1 MPFHQRKFLKN
12 HFIIGFVP
20 FGATFSEFIQP
31 FLRDVKKLE
40 KACKYSLGVVT
51 ADLPQG
57 NDLCGVKRHG
67 ANHGC
72 RNCFVPRESL
82 SDNNYDHL
90 QNTRYLQQ
98 IKNLRQKYNLL
109 KNMQEKKEFAT
120 KYGLSIEPSL
130 LSSLQ
135 WNPFIQIPQDPYHAI
150 SGKIAR
156 LLDST
161 LEILSQ
167 NGKKNLN
174 KFWKYFEFPSHWS
187 RMQNPISHSKSF
199 YMSDCQRLAMIFP
212 FILQRFLTPEYIKK
226 EVFEKMKIATSLNS
240 NNLIKKIIECWIRIA
255 NCTKL
260 VFSSYFRNK
269 DDYNNLDIMLREES
283 ECLIKVF
290 PEFNML
296 PNVHVNFHL
305 VQHAV
310 SYGNLI
316 NISVGV
322 KEMVHRTF
330 KIFAPHTN
338 KKEIDFDLIKRY
350 NTMEGIRKFFDNNV
364 NYKKIEIF
372 DNWFITNNST
382 NISEDP
388 YHAIS
393 GKIARLLDSTLEI
406 LSQNGKK
413 NLNKFWKYFEFPS
426 HWSRMQN
433 PISHSKSF
441 YMSNCQ
447 RLAMIF
453 PFILQRFLTPEY
465 IKKEVFEKMKIA
477 TSLNSNNLIKK
488 IIECWIR
495 IANCTKLVFS
505 SYFRNK
511 DDYNN
516 LDIMLREESEC
527 LIKVFPEF
535 NMLPNV
541 HVNFHLVQYAVS
553 YGNLI
558 NISVGVK
565 EMKIEIFDNWF
576 ITNNSTNISE
586 DITSSFEYIQ
596 NIKLSRKLK
605 KKEFE
610 SFDLEDIQTQLHVA
624 YQMKNENRTINR
636 IKIKSGDAIEI
647 EEFEHGSTYA
657 IVKSIISHKGNDN
670 NEYQFFYITWYNQI
684 SNENN

>member
-1 MPFHQRKFLKN
+1 MSAVRKTKKKFQSPRSKFIYVRNSKNNPSNLNTSHNHFDNIFNEDNLQEYFDKYNESDNNNQQQQENMMIENSFQEYSNDNQDQESDNNQDQGSNDDQDQESNNDQDQEYQEYFNDNLNQEYQEYSNDDLDQEYQEYSNDDLDQEKLLKN

-40 KACKYSLGVVT
+40 KGILMKINGEEYLITGGLGVVT

-120 KYGLSIEPSL
+120 KYGL
-130 LSSLQ
+130 
-135 WNPFIQIPQDPYHAI
+135 NPYHAI

-226 EVFEKMKIATSLNS
+226 EVFEKMKTATSLNS

-350 NTMEGIRKFFDNNV
+350 NTMEDGLL
-364 NYKKIEIF
+364 
-372 DNWFITNNST
+372 ITN
-382 NISEDP
+382 
-388 YHAIS
+388 
-393 GKIARLLDSTLEI
+393 KIRFH
-406 LSQNGKK
+406 N
-413 NLNKFWKYFEFPS
+413 
-426 HWSRMQN
+426 
-433 PISHSKSF
+433 
-441 YMSNCQ
+441 
-447 RLAMIF
+447 
-453 PFILQRFLTPEY
+453 FIY
-465 IKKEVFEKMKIA
+465 YEV
-477 TSLNSNNLIKK
+477 
-488 IIECWIR
+488 
-495 IANCTKLVFS
+495 
-505 SYFRNK
+505 
-511 DDYNN
+511 
-516 LDIMLREESEC
+516 
-527 LIKVFPEF
+527 
-535 NMLPNV
+535 
-541 HVNFHLVQYAVS
+541 
-553 YGNLI
+553 
-558 NISVGVK
+558 
-565 EMKIEIFDNWF
+565 
-576 ITNNSTNISE
+576 
-586 DITSSFEYIQ
+586 
-596 NIKLSRKLK
+596 
-605 KKEFE
+605 
-610 SFDLEDIQTQLHVA
+610 
-624 YQMKNENRTINR
+624 KNENGTINR

-684 SNENN
+684 SNENNQLRCCKFELCLENKNKRDWSTIFPINIVDQQPKVHFVHACSTGCNMKKHDSNIYYKNKYFFHPV